1 LERVKEYI
9 QQQEEQKT
17 VGINDISADLNLKKR
32 EVIDKLRDYL
42 QDIMKRHADGL
53 TITQLTKIMKI
64 NRNWIAKQLDLLFL
78 SGKVQRKRIGPAKV
92 YSLSEDGLTKWEKYY
107 LALLENSSDL
117 IMVLTHGS
125 QDNIIIDFVSQSVT
139 RMLGFKTKDLEGT
152 NFLDL
157 VHPDE
162 HGRLKDYFL
171 LREGEISEH
180 IFYLLIKNTE
190 GLWRNLE
197 IIMTDLLDDTAVNGL
212 VLNCKDI
219 TETLQLEEQIQF
231 RVVFE
236 KFLLDLSTEF
246 IDFPYEK
253 IDPIISNGLSSIG
266 KFFLQNAIQ
275 NYTVSPDQ
283 VSMYLV
289 SSNKDHMIC
298 SHQWVASLPNKT
310 ILPEQ
315 GWDLPEFEPIL
326 SLIRK
331 KDLNYFSDL
340 QSYDDAIRISLETV
354 ISKKIKAI
362 IIIPLLDQETE
373 IIGFTA
379 FEFFTIRETW
389 TEQAIEM
396 LQSIGKI
403 MQSALRSLNRFID
416 TSLYQYFKEKRN
428 KRSQK

>member
-1 LERVKEYI
+1 MERVREYI

-17 VGINDISADLNLKKR
+17 VGINDIAADLDLKKR
-32 EVIDKLRDYL
+32 DVIDKLREYL
-42 QDIMKRHADGL
+42 QDIMKRHTDGL
-53 TITQLTKIMKI
+53 TITQLTGIMKI

-125 QDNIIIDFVSQSVT
+125 QDNIIIDFVSQSIT
-139 RMLGFKTKDLEGT
+139 RILGFKTKDLEGT

-162 HGRLKDYFL
+162 HGRLKEYFL

-180 IFYLLIKNTE
+180 IFYLLIKNTD
-190 GLWRNLE
+190 GKWRNLE
-197 IIMTDLLDDTAVNGL
+197 IIMTDLLDDSAVKGL

-219 TETLQLEEQIQF
+219 TETLHLEEQLQF

-236 KFLLDLSTEF
+236 KFLLNLSTEF

-253 IDPIISNGLSSIG
+253 LDQIISNGLSSIG

-283 VSMYLV
+283 VSMYLF
-289 SSNKDHMIC
+289 SSNKIHMIC
-298 SHQWVASLPNKT
+298 SHQWVASLPNST

-315 GWDLPEFEPIL
+315 GWDYNEFQPML
-326 SLIRK
+326 TLFQ
-331 KDLNYFSDL
+331 KDNLLYFSN
-340 QSYDDAIRISLETV
+340 LETFDPSLKNSLV
-354 ISKKIKAI
+354 AC
-362 IIIPLLDQETE
+362 
-373 IIGFTA
+373 FT
-379 FEFFTIRETW
+379 
-389 TEQAIEM
+389 
-396 LQSIGKI
+396 LQYWRPPIAGEVNE
-403 MQSALRSLNRFID
+403 RVYLN
-416 TSLYQYFKEKRN
+416 
-428 KRSQK
+428 